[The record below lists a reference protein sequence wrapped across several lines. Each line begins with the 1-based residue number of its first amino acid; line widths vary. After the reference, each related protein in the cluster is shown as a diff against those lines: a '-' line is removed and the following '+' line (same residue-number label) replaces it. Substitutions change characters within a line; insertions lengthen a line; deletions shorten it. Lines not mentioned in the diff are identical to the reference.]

1 MIVKKI
7 RIKIKIKVKMKAKVK
22 VKVKVQELLKY
33 LTSQYLCH
41 APSWLVMGEPSHMHI
56 HLTMDHDSTQLNALP
71 HMGNM
76 EYSLTQTSPTSMD
89 ISRQAGMA
97 H

>member
-33 LTSQYLCH
+33 LTSQYLE
-41 APSWLVMGEPSHMHI
+41 APV
-56 HLTMDHDSTQLNALP
+56 
-71 HMGNM
+71 
-76 EYSLTQTSPTSMD
+76 YC
-89 ISRQAGMA
+89 
-97 H
+97 